1 MGSMARVNGVGD
13 QAGFATDLLPP
24 RPLRA
29 PFRCAFRS
37 PSEAAPP
44 AFPRAP
50 RDVVPIPAESGD
62 DPITRTHAM
71 LRAAATTWA
80 WDAFA
85 YAADAEYP
93 LATLARF
100 LIVHSGLASS
110 LDLDLA
116 SLDRF
121 LLAIDIA
128 YAAPSVNP
136 AVEIGVPR
144 ACYSRAAPAAPAANS
159 RTPPAVGYHNVD
171 HAASTSTQSV
181 SPSSTSAACASP

>member
-1 MGSMARVNGVGD
+1 MPETMHPTQLTRIFVVTRRPFRSLRVNNATRLGARVGLGVSSPRRVRGGDRRVPRVRGFVGSMARVNGVGD

-29 PFRCAFRS
+29 PFRCAFES

-110 LDLDLA
+110 LEVL
-116 SLDRF
+116 SF
-121 LLAIDIA
+121 CIDT
-128 YAAPSVNP
+128 
-136 AVEIGVPR
+136 
-144 ACYSRAAPAAPAANS
+144 YSRSTASAAN
-159 RTPPAVGYHNVD
+159 
-171 HAASTSTQSV
+171 
-181 SPSSTSAACASP
+181 